1 MTKNRKILGI
11 IGTCIIIGIGSYI
24 TIKNFYKN
32 PLIKKENSLSINSC
46 ISNSNSIK
54 PNTKIDI
61 NKHSVTFII
70 GIYPDKQE
78 EITCSKNGFA
88 SCKDGYLIIN
98 DGVSGIVRVYS
109 PGIWI
114 DFKREESNE
123 N

>member
-1 MTKNRKILGI
+1 MTKNRKIIGI
-11 IGTCIIIGIGSYI
+11 IGTCIIFIIGSYI
-24 TIKNFYKN
+24 AIKGFYKH
-32 PLIKKENSLSINSC
+32 PYIKKENSLSIK
-46 ISNSNSIK
+46 SNVSNNIK
-54 PNTKIDI
+54 SDIKIDV

-78 EITCSKNGFA
+78 EIACSKNGFA

-98 DGVSGIVRVYS
+98 DGISGIVRAYS

-114 DFKREESNE
+114 DFRREENSE